1 MSLSLINAALMLS
14 VSLGLR
20 QTLGVFLLAA
30 WYFLLVPAPEKT
42 GVFDAMGSC
51 NRVLQEGV
59 CVGLMAGLVKM
70 AMVYMSTLPPA

>member
-1 MSLSLINAALMLS
+1 MSPSLINAALMLS

-30 WYFLLVPAPEKT
+30 WYFMLVPTPENT
-42 GVFDAMGSC
+42 VVYAMGSC

-59 CVGLMAGLVKM
+59 CLGLMAGLVKM